1 MGRRAGRRSDD
12 YRKVVGLCDEGKR
25 LTTWVPLDDRSCFE
39 TNPKPFT
46 DILDNCGLF
55 SIDISLSRSL
65 ARSLSHARTTHTAR
79 TPLIS

>member
-1 MGRRAGRRSDD
+1 MGRRSDD

-39 TNPKPFT
+39 PYPKPFT
-46 DILDNCGLF
+46 DILDNCG
-55 SIDISLSRSL
+55 SLSF
-65 ARSLSHARTTHTAR
+65 TTHTSHAR